1 MQAVKLGILH
11 TNDTHS
17 YLDLFGQ
24 RAHLIKGLRTQ
35 YQASLLLG
43 AGDLFVGGPYFQ
55 HFAGQAEIA
64 LLNQLGYDAV
74 TFGNHEFD
82 LGPSFLASYLAQ
94 ARVPFVSSNLD
105 RACRSADW

>member
-1 MQAVKLGILH
+1 MHAVKLGILH

-24 RAHLIKGLRTQ
+24 RAHLIKGLRAR
-35 YQASLLLG
+35 YEASLLLG

-55 HFAGQAEIA
+55 LFAGQAEIA
-64 LLNQLGYDAV
+64 LLNQMGYDAV

-82 LGPSFLASYLAQ
+82 LGPSFW
-94 ARVPFVSSNLD
+94 PPI
-105 RACRSADW
+105 

>member
-24 RAHLIKGLRTQ
+24 RAHLIKGLRAR
-35 YQASLLLG
+35 YEASLLLG

-55 HFAGQAEIA
+55 LFAGQAEIGA
-64 LLNQLGYDAV
+64 KTAKRSIM
-74 TFGNHEFD
+74 F
-82 LGPSFLASYLAQ
+82 PSVHGIAHHADRRNKPKPPHLF
-94 ARVPFVSSNLD
+94 ARSKN
-105 RACRSADW
+105 R

>member
-24 RAHLIKGLRTQ
+24 RAHLIKGLRAQ

-43 AGDLFVGGPYFQ
+43 AGISLWV
-55 HFAGQAEIA
+55 A
-64 LLNQLGYDAV
+64 L
-74 TFGNHEFD
+74 TS
-82 LGPSFLASYLAQ
+82 SFLLVKRKLPS
-94 ARVPFVSSNLD
+94 
-105 RACRSADW
+105 